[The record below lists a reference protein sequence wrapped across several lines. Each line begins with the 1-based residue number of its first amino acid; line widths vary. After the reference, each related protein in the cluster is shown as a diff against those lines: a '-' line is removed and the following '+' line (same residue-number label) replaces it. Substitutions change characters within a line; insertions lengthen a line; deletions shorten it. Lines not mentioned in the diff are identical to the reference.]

1 MKNKKYKNIIFDYD
15 GTLVMGSADDFFK
28 TFFREVVI
36 KYVKWFGDNP
46 EPFKEAFLKAIEA
59 MTNNTTDKTNETVFY
74 NTMAELTGINI
85 QKIKDFFVDFYD
97 NEFKNTH
104 EAYDPIP
111 LMGEVLDYLH
121 DKGYN
126 IILATD
132 PMFPRNAVDF
142 KLSDCN
148 INPRYFSLITTNQNC
163 TRTKISPDFYNE
175 ILKKVNINPAESLM
189 VGNHADKD
197 GNAEKAGIDTIL
209 LSDYLINYNNK
220 KLDNTMTMQEF
231 AEYIKREF

>member
-36 KYVKWFGDNP
+36 KYVKWFGVNP
-46 EPFKEAFLKAIEA
+46 EPFKEAFLKAIEV

-104 EAYDPIP
+104 EAYDPIQ